1 MSKNM
6 GGGIF
11 IDEFSYDSSCLRPFW
26 DLKRL
31 LSSSTRRVEVREDYK
46 KVFEAVKREKKR
58 TILRNIFQEK
68 TKCSTWEEAE
78 NLYEPYVSIVDDYI
92 GKDELN

>member
-1 MSKNM
+1 M
-6 GGGIF
+6 GF
-11 IDEFSYDSSCLRPFW
+11 EEVVVLQYL
-26 DLKRL
+26 
-31 LSSSTRRVEVREDYK
+31 RRVEVREDYK

-78 NLYEPYVSIVDDYI
+78 NL
-92 GKDELN
+92 

>member
-1 MSKNM
+1 MFKA
-6 GGGIF
+6 
-11 IDEFSYDSSCLRPFW
+11 
-26 DLKRL
+26 L
-31 LSSSTRRVEVREDYK
+31 LGFEEVVVLQYLRRVEVREDYK